1 MKGFDFRFNTVVGLL
16 FGVAILAILF
26 GLFKRTGLRADLRPP
41 PRDVSKLFAFR
52 FTLSFA
58 FLGLSVA
65 WLTTQPAYSW
75 PIWGL
80 LTYFGASGVICY
92 LVFGV
97 RNGRWIYRIQSMSI
111 SGFLS
116 GYLHGLLM
124 AVGAG
129 AVGAALDRGD
139 RAIWPICG
147 LGLAAVAACS
157 WAMVRWAD
165 PQGG

>member
-41 PRDVSKLFAFR
+41 PRDGSKLFAFR
-52 FTLSFA
+52 FTLSCA

-97 RNGRWIYRIQSMSI
+97 RNGRWIYRISAPGQMDGI
-111 SGFLS
+111 KVVQTFFLIA
-116 GYLHGLLM
+116 GPGGEQIVVAFTMTPAQAEKLGTRDLALINGLM
-124 AVGAG
+124 IVSAKAKE
-129 AVGAALDRGD
+129 
-139 RAIWPICG
+139 
-147 LGLAAVAACS
+147 
-157 WAMVRWAD
+157 
-165 PQGG
+165 